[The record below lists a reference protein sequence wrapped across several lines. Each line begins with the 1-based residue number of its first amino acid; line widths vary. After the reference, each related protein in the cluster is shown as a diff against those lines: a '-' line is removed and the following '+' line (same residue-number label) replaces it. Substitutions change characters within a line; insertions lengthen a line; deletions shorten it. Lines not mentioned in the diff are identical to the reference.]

1 MIAYPIIGSVGRGT
15 RHNASLSLV
24 FVYFCHVECIGWL
37 LKHRVIVIMSL
48 CLIFLLNITTAFC
61 CCHNEDKGTQN
72 YSLDFCFGQDGQS
85 SCTVLNH
92 GSEY

>member
-1 MIAYPIIGSVGRGT
+1 MIAHPIIGSVGPGT

-48 CLIFLLNITTAFC
+48 CLIFLLNILQRFAAVIMRIREPKTTALIFASG
-61 CCHNEDKGTQN
+61 KMV
-72 YSLDFCFGQDGQS
+72 SLL
-85 SCTVLNH
+85 VL
-92 GSEY
+92 S